1 MFLNKV
7 ARTHLRTHGWQKTRG
22 QWQMVA
28 RRAANNSGASSPLK
42 LFEFLY
48 FRSAQPVTAIWTRYN
63 AVSGL
68 SGWKLHIELG
78 AGVELCA
85 ALQHISIC
93 NSFALCS
100 ILNLEVTSQ
109 CFFTAL
115 TQCLDVNRGNY
126 KWGTKMDQEKT
137 KEIFS
142 IGFWYGGDFGSNTLM
157 VSASKYF

>member
-7 ARTHLRTHGWQKTRG
+7 ARTHLRTHMGWQKTRG

-63 AVSGL
+63 TVSGL
-68 SGWKLHIELG
+68 SGWKCRIEFG

-85 ALQHISIC
+85 ALQHIYIC
-93 NSFALCS
+93 NSFALFS
-100 ILNLEVTSQ
+100 FLKLEVTSGFYFQ
-109 CFFTAL
+109 KHIVWTRIENK
-115 TQCLDVNRGNY
+115 VNVIPRTLGVS
-126 KWGTKMDQEKT
+126 EKT
-137 KEIFS
+137 PEGTLVRFWRGEIF
-142 IGFWYGGDFGSNTLM
+142 GYNNF
-157 VSASKYF
+157 